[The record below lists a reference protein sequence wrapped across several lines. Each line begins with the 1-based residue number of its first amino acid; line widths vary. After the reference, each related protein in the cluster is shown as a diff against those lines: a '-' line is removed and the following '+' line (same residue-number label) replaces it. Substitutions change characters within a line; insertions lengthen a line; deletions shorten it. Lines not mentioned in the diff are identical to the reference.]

1 MEKRRENRNESDRM
15 IPYTKYFDF
24 DMLNKHVTEQLNQIS
39 GLIWLAIYISIIY
52 TFVKWFLDWDN

>member
-1 MEKRRENRNESDRM
+1 M

-39 GLIWLAIYISIIY
+39 GLIWLAIYIIIIY